1 MSIKRKN
8 KSSQITIP
16 CLYINDPY
24 VNWRIPI
31 TAISSIKF
39 NGSDTKIIFNNGNVI
54 TRELPEESIKL
65 LRDLFPTT
73 ICMK

>member
-16 CLYINDPY
+16 CLYINEPY

-31 TAISSIKF
+31 TAISSIEF

-54 TRELPEESIKL
+54 KRELPEESIKL
-65 LRDLFPTT
+65 LQNLFPNI
-73 ICMK
+73 ICIK

>member
-16 CLYINDPY
+16 CLYINVPY

-31 TAISSIKF
+31 TAISSIEF
-39 NGSDTKIIFNNGNVI
+39 NGSDTKIIFNNGTVI
-54 TRELPEESIKL
+54 KRELPEESIKL